1 MHPQCLW
8 HPGLLQVPRALALTS
23 PQHSPLHTSPS
34 RHPGPILLSPEAT
47 RALLLPADVFLL
59 QVNVFVI
66 SSAVQRGVQG

>member
-1 MHPQCLW
+1 MHPQWLW
-8 HPGLLQVPRALALTS
+8 HPSLLQVPRALALTS
-23 PQHSPLHTSPS
+23 PQPSPLHTSPS
-34 RHPGPILLSPEAT
+34 RHTGPVLLSPEA